1 MSKPSYD
8 QATQRDLTGPSEK
21 CMDQTTSSSGD
32 HAFDYNHLGLN
43 STLTMD
49 PMYAND
55 ADLFS
60 SHAMDV
66 FESVTDS
73 SSYDRPSPTSNQET
87 NYFDLGE
94 FPGLSQDFL
103 PVPLPNF
110 QFKDDNCGAI
120 SAEDDDEEYC
130 AELAERWVEEQINKE
145 DSGCLK
151 PASTNNCDGNIEA
164 ASTERTSSAMPTAAQ
179 GPCENS
185 AAVSSSFNPITPVH
199 RCITLSKSQAKRA
212 SKRSA
217 SEVSSSSSTQKPVKR
232 RNAKNLTQGIKSES
246 RIKMDNALHER
257 SEAQMALREALVNLK
272 KARILERECRA
283 RYASATHLVN
293 TTAEKE
299 CEALLREETPWNS
312 MFHQL
317 KKYKDETGGCIIKQ
331 EEDNKSPEM
340 ARLAAWMCKNRKGCK
355 LKVKSS
361 NTNKASS
368 TPTPI
373 ASPDSK
379 ADIRPD
385 CSASNIHNRQAG
397 TIALE
402 EHDDSSVFED
412 VDPDS
417 ILADPYK
424 KLALD
429 SIGFDYD
436 PRSSRWNQMYQELKA
451 FKEIHGNTLV
461 PRANVGL
468 GGWVKRQQVQYSLYS
483 SGSKSELTEE
493 RVCLLNDLGF
503 VWNRRKNNWHENFL
517 RLKRW
522 TEEHGSCHIPDGT
535 DDPDLVA
542 LSKWVAEQRGEVVK
556 HCFVDGSLPV
566 NSHHFVYSLKLHTR
580 EIPQRMGHVKAIPI
594 QKMPQRKRK

>member
-1 MSKPSYD
+1 MSKRSYSYD
-8 QATQRDLTGPSEK
+8 QAMRHDRTSPSEK
-21 CMDQTTSSSGD
+21 RMDQTTLSSGN
-32 HAFDYNHLGLN
+32 HAFDYNPLGLN
-43 STLTMD
+43 STLTMG
-49 PMYAND
+49 PIYAND
-55 ADLFS
+55 TNLLS
-60 SHAMDV
+60 SETMDI

-73 SSYDRPSPTSNQET
+73 SSYGRPSPTSNEET
-87 NYFDLGE
+87 DYFDLGN

-103 PVPLPNF
+103 PVPGSNNF
-110 QFKDDNCGAI
+110 RFKDDNCGAI

-130 AELAERWVEEQINKE
+130 AEFAERWIEEQINKE
-145 DSGCLK
+145 DSECAK
-151 PASTNNCDGNIEA
+151 INANSCDDNTDT
-164 ASTERTSSAMPTAAQ
+164 ASTEKSSSMPTVAQ
-179 GPCENS
+179 GLCES
-185 AAVSSSFNPITPVH
+185 RAAVSTSSNPIISAHPN
-199 RCITLSKSQAKRA
+199 ITLSKSQPKRA
-212 SKRSA
+212 SKRPA
-217 SEVSSSSSTQKPVKR
+217 SEVSSSSSSQKPVKR
-232 RNAKNLTQGIKSES
+232 RNAKNLTQCIRSES
-246 RIKMDNALHER
+246 RMKMDNALHER

-272 KARILERECRA
+272 KAQIIERECRA

-299 CEALLREETPWNS
+299 CDALLREETPWNS
-312 MFHQL
+312 MYHQL

-340 ARLAAWMCKNRKGCK
+340 ARLAAWMCKNRKGFK

-361 NTNKASS
+361 NTNRLSS
-368 TPTPI
+368 MLM

-379 ADIRPD
+379 ADTRPD
-385 CSASNIHNRQAG
+385 HSTSDIHSRQGA
-397 TIALE
+397 TISFE
-402 EHDDSSVFED
+402 EQDDSSVFED

-451 FKEIHGNTLV
+451 FKETNGNTLV
-461 PRANVGL
+461 PHATVGL
-468 GGWVKRQQVQYSLYS
+468 GGWVKRQQVQYTLYS

-493 RVCLLNDLGF
+493 RVRLLNDLGF

-522 TEEHGSCHIPDGT
+522 NEEHGSCHIPEGT
-535 DDPDLVA
+535 DDPDIVA

-556 HCFVDGSLPV
+556 YF
-566 NSHHFVYSLKLHTR
+566 
-580 EIPQRMGHVKAIPI
+580 
-594 QKMPQRKRK
+594 

>member
-21 CMDQTTSSSGD
+21 RMDQTTSSSGD

-217 SEVSSSSSTQKPVKR
+217 SE
-232 RNAKNLTQGIKSES
+232 LT
-246 RIKMDNALHER
+246 
-257 SEAQMALREALVNLK
+257 
-272 KARILERECRA
+272 
-283 RYASATHLVN
+283 
-293 TTAEKE
+293 
-299 CEALLREETPWNS
+299 
-312 MFHQL
+312 
-317 KKYKDETGGCIIKQ
+317 
-331 EEDNKSPEM
+331 
-340 ARLAAWMCKNRKGCK
+340 
-355 LKVKSS
+355 S
-361 NTNKASS
+361 NQASS
-368 TPTPI
+368 QAAERTNWAP
-373 ASPDSK
+373 
-379 ADIRPD
+379 
-385 CSASNIHNRQAG
+385 NR
-397 TIALE
+397 
-402 EHDDSSVFED
+402 
-412 VDPDS
+412 
-417 ILADPYK
+417 
-424 KLALD
+424 
-429 SIGFDYD
+429 
-436 PRSSRWNQMYQELKA
+436 
-451 FKEIHGNTLV
+451 
-461 PRANVGL
+461 
-468 GGWVKRQQVQYSLYS
+468 
-483 SGSKSELTEE
+483 
-493 RVCLLNDLGF
+493 
-503 VWNRRKNNWHENFL
+503 
-517 RLKRW
+517 
-522 TEEHGSCHIPDGT
+522 
-535 DDPDLVA
+535 
-542 LSKWVAEQRGEVVK
+542 
-556 HCFVDGSLPV
+556 
-566 NSHHFVYSLKLHTR
+566 
-580 EIPQRMGHVKAIPI
+580 
-594 QKMPQRKRK
+594 